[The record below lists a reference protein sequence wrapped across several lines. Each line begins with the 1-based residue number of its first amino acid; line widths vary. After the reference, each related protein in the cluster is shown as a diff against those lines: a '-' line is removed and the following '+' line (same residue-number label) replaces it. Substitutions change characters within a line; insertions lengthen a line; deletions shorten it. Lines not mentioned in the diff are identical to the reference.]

1 MFPILQRCH
10 TCALSELLYKVS
22 QIVEAAFQTDFRHLQ
37 IRLLQKALRLP
48 DVLYRRMPDRLSK
61 KPAKILLV
69 QVYLSGKVRNIDFTV
84 IILLDKQERGLNT
97 LHTLVE
103 ISFYGHKKSVL
114 GQCRKNM
121 EQRRLDIQLTS

>member
-48 DVLYRRMPDRLSK
+48 DAV
-61 KPAKILLV
+61 
-69 QVYLSGKVRNIDFTV
+69 
-84 IILLDKQERGLNT
+84 
-97 LHTLVE
+97 
-103 ISFYGHKKSVL
+103 
-114 GQCRKNM
+114 
-121 EQRRLDIQLTS
+121 